1 MEEVGFLAIIARWE
15 TARHRARGIC
25 TEASP
30 DNISP
35 AYLYDILLLK
45 GMEGLA
51 VRRYQRPCLFEG
63 KTVMD
68 VQTIEQTYIQLQQQ
82 AQQTAQALQA
92 LGSKMQTAVQSG
104 DMQAREWSLDLRE
117 LALAFQAEQ
126 QQVTNLL
133 QQLHAALSNAQPDD
147 GTSTT
152 YQAPTQQIPVQP
164 VQALPDNNFISDI
177 LNSGFARS
185 VEAGAGFSI
194 GNDLI
199 KEIF

>member
-1 MEEVGFLAIIARWE
+1 
-15 TARHRARGIC
+15 
-25 TEASP
+25 
-30 DNISP
+30 
-35 AYLYDILLLK
+35 
-45 GMEGLA
+45 
-51 VRRYQRPCLFEG
+51 
-63 KTVMD
+63 MD
-68 VQTIEQTYIQLQQQ
+68 VQTIEQTYNQLQQQ
-82 AQQTAQALQA
+82 AQQSAQALQA
-92 LGSKMQTAVQSG
+92 LGSKMQAAAQTG

-133 QQLHAALSNAQPDD
+133 QQLHAALTNAQQDY
-147 GTSTT
+147 GAQGN
-152 YQAPTQQIPVQP
+152 YQAPTQQVPVQP
-164 VQALPDNNFISDI
+164 VQSVPDNNFVSNI

>member
-1 MEEVGFLAIIARWE
+1 MERLV
-15 TARHRARGIC
+15 
-25 TEASP
+25 P
-30 DNISP
+30 Q
-35 AYLYDILLLK
+35 
-45 GMEGLA
+45 
-51 VRRYQRPCLFEG
+51 RYQHSCIFEER
-63 KTVMD
+63 TVMD
-68 VQTIEQTYIQLQQQ
+68 VQTIEQTYNQLQQQ
-82 AQQTAQALQA
+82 AQQSAQALQA
-92 LGSKMQTAVQSG
+92 LGSKMQAAAQTG

-133 QQLHAALSNAQPDD
+133 QQLHAALANAQPDY
-147 GTSTT
+147 STQPT
-152 YQAPTQQIPVQP
+152 YQAPTEQAPVQP
-164 VQALPDNNFISDI
+164 VQSVPDNNFISNI